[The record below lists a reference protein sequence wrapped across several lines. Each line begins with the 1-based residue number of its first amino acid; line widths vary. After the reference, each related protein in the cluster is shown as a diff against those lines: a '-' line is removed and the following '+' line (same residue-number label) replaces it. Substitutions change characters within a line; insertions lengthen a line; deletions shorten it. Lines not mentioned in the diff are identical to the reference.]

1 MEISYP
7 INFIYFIASSVG
19 YKKSEVEEVYI
30 APKAEKKKKE
40 KGSKADNSKKVHVL

>member
-1 MEISYP
+1 MRILYP
-7 INFIYFIASSVG
+7 IKLVFFTASSVG